1 MQDIL
6 SGIIVAVAGSS
17 FLLILLAKFAAEERL
32 LLVSAYAAHIFAAF
46 AQVLVQSN
54 VYGSGDIFGYAGR
67 GEELA
72 AALRLDF
79 QNISVEMF
87 KLLLQQ
93 EAHLPIFIHGA
104 GSTTGSMAAIAG
116 FATYLTGGGVY
127 AGCVLV
133 SVFSFYGTICLY
145 HVYRNSFPRHLHV
158 QLLVANMLVP
168 SVVYWSSGLLKE
180 SVAMAGLGPLAL
192 GVQRSINGRLL
203 SGLALTAGGGLVV
216 GLVKPYILFVFVFGT
231 GVWIFA
237 ERAARQGRP
246 MLTVK
251 SGVLA
256 LGLALVGVVLLG
268 KLFPRYAWETL
279 AEQAAFRQDIGQRVR
294 GDSTYV
300 MGDGSQT
307 SVTGQMA
314 FAPFALVTALF
325 RPFIF
330 EGAKVQQ
337 IVNGLETTAMLGF
350 TIAVAWKCR
359 VRAIWQAIAQ
369 NPIMLF
375 SVIFT
380 VFFGVAV
387 GLSTTNL
394 GTLSRYRMP
403 LIPMFA
409 STLVVLWG
417 TRHAFAVPQAQ
428 QRVAPLPFSV
438 RLPPSVPPPR

>member
-1 MQDIL
+1 MQDVL
-6 SGIIVAVAGSS
+6 SGIVVAVAGSS
-17 FLLILLAKFAAEERL
+17 LLLLLLTRFASEERL
-32 LLVSAYAAHIFAAF
+32 LLLAAYAAHIFAAF

-93 EAHLPIFIHGA
+93 DAHLPIFIHGA

-145 HVYRNSFPRHLHV
+145 QVYRSSFPRHLHV

-192 GVQRSINGRLL
+192 GVSRSFSGRWLP
-203 SGLALTAGGGLVV
+203 GLALAAAGALVV
-216 GLVKPYILFVFVFGT
+216 GLVKPYILFVFVVGSGIWF
-231 GVWIFA
+231 FA
-237 ERAARQGRP
+237 DRAVRQGRP
-246 MLTVK
+246 VLSIR
-251 SGVLA
+251 SGI
-256 LGLALVGVVLLG
+256 LALVLAVGGIILLG
-268 KLFPRYAWETL
+268 KLFPRYAWESL
-279 AEQAAFRQDIGQRVR
+279 AEQAAYRQDVGQRVR

-307 SVTGQMA
+307 SMTGQLI

-337 IVNGLETTAMLGF
+337 IINSLETTAMLGF
-350 TIAVAWKCR
+350 TIAVAWKCKLR
-359 VRAIWQAIAQ
+359 TLWQIIVER
-369 NPIMLF
+369 PVILF
-375 SVIFT
+375 SIIFT
-380 VFFGVAV
+380 VTFGVAV

-409 STLVVLWG
+409 STLVVLWAARQ
-417 TRHAFAVPQAQ
+417 TFAVPRTKQ
-428 QRVAPLPFSV
+428 QLSPLSFSG
-438 RLPPSVPPPR
+438 RLTRTVPPPR